1 MKNLIIRRYK
11 PGDEKHIIQL
21 FEKVF
26 KKPMGKTESIK
37 HWNWEYK
44 NNPNNR
50 IEILLAIDENRI
62 IGHYS
67 VIPIKMKIIEDYYI
81 ASFSLDTMTHSEYR
95 GQGIFP
101 TLANKL
107 YNDLGETGIP
117 FTYGFPNNNSI
128 KPFVKKCGWYE
139 ISNVPIYILP
149 QNINKLAARYLKSE
163 FFSNFIGGIFNFI
176 FNLLWKEKNL
186 PNRIVIEEINK
197 FDKNFDDL
205 WESVKDEIIISVV
218 RNCEYLNWRYFR
230 KPEDNYVVNAIY
242 YNNNL
247 KGYIVLKI
255 EERFDLTIGLVV
267 DIITDPSN
275 IVYQH
280 YLIKH
285 AILYFKNNKVDIIS
299 VIMFPHW
306 RYYKSLIR
314 NKFVKIIKILF
325 PEEVHFGVRK
335 NSETID
341 FQSIK
346 NPKNWYLT
354 WGDTDVV

>member
-11 PGDEKHIIQL
+11 QGDEKQIIHL
-21 FEKVF
+21 FQKVF
-26 KKPMGKTESIK
+26 KKPMGKTESIN

-50 IEILLAIDENRI
+50 IEILLAIDGKQI

-67 VIPIKMKIIEDYYI
+67 VIPIKMKILEDYYI
-81 ASFSLDTMTHSEYR
+81 ASFSLDTMTHSKYR

-128 KPFVKKCGWYE
+128 KPFVKKCGWSE

-149 QNINKLAARYLKSE
+149 LNISKLAARYLKSK
-163 FFSNFIGGIFNFI
+163 FFLNFFGEIYNFLFDLI
-176 FNLLWKEKNL
+176 WKKNPL
-186 PNRIVIEEINK
+186 PNQVAIEEIKK

-205 WESVKDEIIISVV
+205 WELVKDEIIIGVV
-218 RNCEYLNWRYFR
+218 RNSKYLNWRYFR
-230 KPEDNYVVNAIY
+230 KPEENYNVYAIY
-242 YNNNL
+242 LNNNL

-255 EERFDLTIGLVV
+255 ELRFDLTIGLIV
-267 DIITDPSN
+267 DIITDASN
-275 IVYQH
+275 IIFQH
-280 YLIKH
+280 YLIKY
-285 AILYFKNNKVDIIS
+285 AILYFKKKKVDIIS

-314 NKFVKIIKILF
+314 NKFVKITKILF
-325 PEEVHFGVRK
+325 PEEVYFGVRK

-341 FQSIK
+341 FQLIK